1 MARLKLQVRDLVRKP
16 TDVVCL
22 AVTAVVLVPVAV
34 VASPFILVWS
44 LVRCVSKCGDRYA
57 EKFAVSPH

>member
-1 MARLKLQVRDLVRKP
+1 MARLKLHVCDLVRKP

-22 AVTAVVLVPVAV
+22 AVMSAAIIPVAV

-44 LVRCVSKCGDRYA
+44 LVRCVSKCGDRCA